1 MRQRSFAL
9 LVVCLAV
16 AGCDGDEPVTSST
29 TGSTAP
35 AGTTTTGSTSSTA
48 ATTPAMPSTPD
59 AYATAFIAA
68 WVAADRDAASA
79 LATPEVVDQLF
90 AVDAGEAPWALV
102 TCEGAAG
109 SSYCTFGDG
118 AGGEIVVRVGNE
130 AAALGQPQAIAEVRV
145 G

>member
-79 LATPEVVDQLF
+79 LATPE
-90 AVDAGEAPWALV
+90 AK
-102 TCEGAAG
+102 
-109 SSYCTFGDG
+109 
-118 AGGEIVVRVGNE
+118 
-130 AAALGQPQAIAEVRV
+130 AAAERSGIEIRYLGPDALGAMVQRETEYWAQVIKA
-145 G
+145 